1 MPTAPQRAVN
11 FLYATYR
18 IKIRKRG
25 IDTRYSVQQEA
36 RHKNTRLGVYKGKD
50 IVKNAQKSL

>member
-25 IDTRYSVQQEA
+25 VDTRYSAKVT
-36 RHKNTRLGVYKGKD
+36 KKF
-50 IVKNAQKSL
+50 VKSVDKRGWR